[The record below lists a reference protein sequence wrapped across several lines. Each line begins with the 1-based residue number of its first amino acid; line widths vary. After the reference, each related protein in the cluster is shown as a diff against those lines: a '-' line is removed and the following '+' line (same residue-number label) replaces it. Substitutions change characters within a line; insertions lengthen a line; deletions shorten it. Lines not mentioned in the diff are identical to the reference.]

1 MVKRDIMTRIEEM
14 IHIYFFPLEK
24 VKIEGEK

>member
-1 MVKRDIMTRIEEM
+1 MTRIEEM